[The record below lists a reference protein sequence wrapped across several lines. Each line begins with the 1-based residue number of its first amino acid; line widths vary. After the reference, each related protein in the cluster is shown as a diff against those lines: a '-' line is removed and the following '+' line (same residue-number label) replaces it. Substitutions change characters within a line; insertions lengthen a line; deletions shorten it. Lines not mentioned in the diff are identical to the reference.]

1 MNRQLRLIFMSLLAI
16 FVGGVSYGAEQVL
29 LEYTVTDSS
38 TNGTD
43 LTAGNGKVY
52 FGAPKFE
59 SQSWASGSYAFKSD
73 GDVSGSKYALL
84 KLASGETFKAGDVI
98 TVYAGATSS
107 PSGSDYGIA
116 LYTANE
122 SASILTTLY
131 LEAKAKNEEK
141 ELTYTVDAQSALV
154 GKSEVYLFR
163 ATGKSTYISG
173 AKVTRNIETGTTD
186 PELDYSTDSYTATI
200 GGTNV
205 FPTLSYASGVSGI
218 TYSSSDEDIATIN
231 DNGEITLLSNG
242 ETTITA
248 SFIGNDNF
256 SEGSASY
263 LLTVVGGKTNIE
275 MSFDPTSANGIV
287 GAVFTAPTLTINPTG
302 LAVTYSSSNETV
314 ATVDTNSGA
323 ITLIAEGTTTITA
336 SFAGND
342 NYNEATASYILNVE
356 EPNAELVPVDS
367 KTWDFSTWTNATYE
381 KTKVVD
387 NLEIN
392 GASGKAIT
400 INSKVLKFGGTGS
413 TESRNVH
420 FIVSGASKITVVAKH
435 GGSGADRPLKINV
448 AGEETT
454 LGELKSGAD
463 ASSLEYTYE
472 GLLQADVYIYS
483 GNSGI
488 NLSSITVEP
497 LETGAPLT
505 AAYEPAEISIM
516 SNETLEQPTLTITDE
531 AGEAVDGLT
540 ISYESD
546 NTNVATVDE
555 TGAISLTGAAGEA
568 TITAT
573 IDGGDNYRSTT
584 ASVTITV
591 IDANSVLTVTENTE
605 VVLTKENIE
614 AEGYMS
620 ASTDNWVTDKNYG
633 GYEGDFYNMSKS
645 DRKITIKVQG
655 AKAFEVLVQNST
667 AGRTYQIAPGAT
679 STTEITHQ
687 GGGVESSGIIECSG
701 EQMELV
707 ISGGGTTAGSVYP
720 VAIRFYTEVPEQIA
734 ISSVG
739 YATLYYSDKAFEIPS
754 GVTASIVTS
763 VEGGKITFEE
773 LSEVIPAGTGVVL
786 KGNEGTYNFTIATTQ
801 ANAPENNLL
810 RGSDEAA
817 TTTGGDLYYMLSL
830 NANSDE
836 GSVGFYWGDAEGG
849 AFENGAH
856 KAYLAVAN
864 STDAKSF
871 YLFEENTT
879 GIDAVQGARL
889 NAQGMEIYNLNGQRV
904 MNARKGIYIVNGRKV
919 VVR

>member
-1 MNRQLRLIFMSLLAI
+1 MNRQLRLLFTALMAVFVTVGSWAQTEFSIKFQNSSTVDESTPDYFTYNKGEGTAVSWSSKGKHSCTYGGDTYDNVIKMESATQAYFTSTAEATVTIVQTISNATGDKLKFDGTNLDANMENTTVTVDEVNKYNEYVITKVAAGKHTITRQSETGLAYI
-16 FVGGVSYGAEQVL
+16 KVVYTGAAMETLATPEITIDTATGEVTIGAVENATSIVYTTDGTDPSATNGEVYSEAFTVEDGTTVKAIALGDNENYANSEIASEQAILDVTSIADPTFVIVNGSVAISCETIGTTIYYSTDGSTFNEYNGTFTLTESGTVYAYAKRGTIVSTTVSENVEAIGKGDANVTVTLDFTTMDVQTVDGLSTMVGKSGTDNEGYSIVLNNSQKTWSNGVGDKASYIKLSNGAENILKLPEGVSATRMTIYSFINSDKNTTENGWEKVNGVSYAYKTYPMVAYNGV
-29 LEYTVTDSS
+29 S
-38 TNGTD
+38 T
-43 LTAGNGKVY
+43 
-52 FGAPKFE
+52 P
-59 SQSWASGSYAFKSD
+59 
-73 GDVSGSKYALL
+73 DVRVYALE
-84 KLASGETFKAGDVI
+84 GTETNISFNNKGNQLLFYIVLDVI
-98 TVYAGATSS
+98 N
-107 PSGSDYGIA
+107 
-116 LYTANE
+116 ANE
-122 SASILTTLY
+122 
-131 LEAKAKNEEK
+131 K
-141 ELTYTVDAQSALV
+141 
-154 GKSEVYLFR
+154 
-163 ATGKSTYISG
+163 
-173 AKVTRNIETGTTD
+173 
-186 PELDYSTDSYTATI
+186 
-200 GGTNV
+200 
-205 FPTLSYASGVSGI
+205 
-218 TYSSSDEDIATIN
+218 
-231 DNGEITLLSNG
+231 
-242 ETTITA
+242 
-248 SFIGNDNF
+248 
-256 SEGSASY
+256 
-263 LLTVVGGKTNIE
+263 
-275 MSFDPTSANGIV
+275 
-287 GAVFTAPTLTINPTG
+287 
-302 LAVTYSSSNETV
+302 
-314 ATVDTNSGA
+314 
-323 ITLIAEGTTTITA
+323 
-336 SFAGND
+336 
-342 NYNEATASYILNVE
+342 
-356 EPNAELVPVDS
+356 
-367 KTWDFSTWTNATYE
+367 
-381 KTKVVD
+381 
-387 NLEIN
+387 
-392 GASGKAIT
+392 
-400 INSKVLKFGGTGS
+400 
-413 TESRNVH
+413 
-420 FIVSGASKITVVAKH
+420 
-435 GGSGADRPLKINV
+435 
-448 AGEETT
+448 
-454 LGELKSGAD
+454 
-463 ASSLEYTYE
+463 
-472 GLLQADVYIYS
+472 
-483 GNSGI
+483 
-488 NLSSITVEP
+488 
-497 LETGAPLT
+497 APLT

-605 VVLTKENIE
+605 VVLTQENIE

-620 ASTDNWVTDKNYG
+620 ASTDNWVTNKNYG

-645 DRKITIKVQG
+645 GRNITIKVQG

-720 VAIRFYTEVPEQIA
+720 VAIRFYTEVPEQIT

-786 KGNEGTYNFTIATTQ
+786 KGNEGTYNFAIATTQ
-801 ANAPENNLL
+801 ANASENNLL

-849 AFENGAH
+849 AFENSAH

-879 GIDAVQGARL
+879 GIDAVQGARQ
-889 NAQGMEIYNLNGQRV
+889 NAQDMEIYNLNGQRV

>member
-1 MNRQLRLIFMSLLAI
+1 MAVFVTVGSWAQTEFSIKFQNQNSIVESTPGYFTYNKGEGSDVSWSSKGKHSCTYGGDTYSDVIKMESATQAYFTSTAEATVTIVQTISNATGDKLKFDGTNLDANLSNTTVTVDADNKYNEYVITKVAAGKHTITRQSETGLAYI
-16 FVGGVSYGAEQVL
+16 KVVYTGAAMETLATPEITIDTATGEVTIGAVENATSIVYTTDGTDPSATNGEVYSEAFTVEDGTTVKAIALGDNENYANSEIASEQAILDVTSIADPTFVIVNGSVAISCETIGTTIYYSTDGSTFNEYNGTFTLTESGTVYAYAKRGTIVSTTVSENVEAIGKGDANVTVTLDFTTMDVQTVDGLSTMVGKSGTDNEGYSIVLNNPEKSWSNGVGDKASYIKLSNGAENILKLPEGVSATRMTIYSFINSDKNTTENGWEKVNGVSYAYKTYPMVA
-29 LEYTVTDSS
+29 Y
-38 TNGTD
+38 NGVS
-43 LTAGNGKVY
+43 N
-52 FGAPKFE
+52 P
-59 SQSWASGSYAFKSD
+59 
-73 GDVSGSKYALL
+73 DVRVYALE
-84 KLASGETFKAGDVI
+84 GTETEISFNNKGNQLLFYIVLDVI
-98 TVYAGATSS
+98 N
-107 PSGSDYGIA
+107 
-116 LYTANE
+116 ANE
-122 SASILTTLY
+122 
-131 LEAKAKNEEK
+131 K
-141 ELTYTVDAQSALV
+141 
-154 GKSEVYLFR
+154 
-163 ATGKSTYISG
+163 
-173 AKVTRNIETGTTD
+173 
-186 PELDYSTDSYTATI
+186 
-200 GGTNV
+200 
-205 FPTLSYASGVSGI
+205 
-218 TYSSSDEDIATIN
+218 
-231 DNGEITLLSNG
+231 
-242 ETTITA
+242 
-248 SFIGNDNF
+248 
-256 SEGSASY
+256 
-263 LLTVVGGKTNIE
+263 
-275 MSFDPTSANGIV
+275 
-287 GAVFTAPTLTINPTG
+287 
-302 LAVTYSSSNETV
+302 
-314 ATVDTNSGA
+314 
-323 ITLIAEGTTTITA
+323 
-336 SFAGND
+336 
-342 NYNEATASYILNVE
+342 
-356 EPNAELVPVDS
+356 
-367 KTWDFSTWTNATYE
+367 
-381 KTKVVD
+381 
-387 NLEIN
+387 
-392 GASGKAIT
+392 
-400 INSKVLKFGGTGS
+400 
-413 TESRNVH
+413 
-420 FIVSGASKITVVAKH
+420 
-435 GGSGADRPLKINV
+435 
-448 AGEETT
+448 
-454 LGELKSGAD
+454 
-463 ASSLEYTYE
+463 
-472 GLLQADVYIYS
+472 
-483 GNSGI
+483 
-488 NLSSITVEP
+488 
-497 LETGAPLT
+497 APLT

-605 VVLTKENIE
+605 VVLTQENIE

-620 ASTDNWVTDKNYG
+620 ASTDNWVTNKNYG

-786 KGNEGTYNFTIATTQ
+786 KGNEGTYNFAIATTQ

>member
-1 MNRQLRLIFMSLLAI
+1 MNRQLRLLFTALMAVFVTVGSWAQTETEFSIKFQNKENIVESTSGYFTYNKGEGTAVSWSSKGKHSCTYGGEPYSDVIKMESATQAYFTSTAEATVTIVQTTSNATGDKLKFDGTNLDANLSNTTVTVDADNKYNEYVITKVAAGKHTITRQSETGLAYI
-16 FVGGVSYGAEQVL
+16 KVVYTGAAMETLATPEITIDTATGEVTIGAVENATSIVYTTDGTDPSATNGEAYSEAFTVEDGTTVKAIALGDNKNYANSEIASKQAILDVTSIADPTFVIVNGSVAISCETIGTTIYYSTDGSTFNEYNGTFTLTESGTVYAYAKRGTIVSTTVSENVEAIGKGDANVTVTLDFTTMDVQTVDGLSTMVGRSGTDNEGYSIVLNNSQKTWSNGVGDKASYIKLSNGAENILKLPEGVSATRMTIYSFINSDKNTTENGWEKVNGVSYAYKTYPMVAYNGV
-29 LEYTVTDSS
+29 S
-38 TNGTD
+38 T
-43 LTAGNGKVY
+43 
-52 FGAPKFE
+52 P
-59 SQSWASGSYAFKSD
+59 
-73 GDVSGSKYALL
+73 DVRVYALE
-84 KLASGETFKAGDVI
+84 GTETEISFNNKGNQLLFYIVLDVI
-98 TVYAGATSS
+98 N
-107 PSGSDYGIA
+107 
-116 LYTANE
+116 ANE
-122 SASILTTLY
+122 
-131 LEAKAKNEEK
+131 K
-141 ELTYTVDAQSALV
+141 
-154 GKSEVYLFR
+154 
-163 ATGKSTYISG
+163 
-173 AKVTRNIETGTTD
+173 
-186 PELDYSTDSYTATI
+186 
-200 GGTNV
+200 
-205 FPTLSYASGVSGI
+205 
-218 TYSSSDEDIATIN
+218 
-231 DNGEITLLSNG
+231 
-242 ETTITA
+242 
-248 SFIGNDNF
+248 
-256 SEGSASY
+256 
-263 LLTVVGGKTNIE
+263 
-275 MSFDPTSANGIV
+275 
-287 GAVFTAPTLTINPTG
+287 
-302 LAVTYSSSNETV
+302 
-314 ATVDTNSGA
+314 
-323 ITLIAEGTTTITA
+323 
-336 SFAGND
+336 
-342 NYNEATASYILNVE
+342 
-356 EPNAELVPVDS
+356 
-367 KTWDFSTWTNATYE
+367 
-381 KTKVVD
+381 
-387 NLEIN
+387 
-392 GASGKAIT
+392 
-400 INSKVLKFGGTGS
+400 
-413 TESRNVH
+413 
-420 FIVSGASKITVVAKH
+420 
-435 GGSGADRPLKINV
+435 
-448 AGEETT
+448 
-454 LGELKSGAD
+454 
-463 ASSLEYTYE
+463 
-472 GLLQADVYIYS
+472 
-483 GNSGI
+483 
-488 NLSSITVEP
+488 
-497 LETGAPLT
+497 APLT

-605 VVLTKENIE
+605 VVLTQENIE

-620 ASTDNWVTDKNYG
+620 ASTDNWVTNKNYG
-633 GYEGDFYNMSKS
+633 GYEGDFYNMSKN

-786 KGNEGTYNFTIATTQ
+786 KGNEGTYNFAIATTQ

-889 NAQGMEIYNLNGQRV
+889 NALDMEIYNLNGQRV